1 MDFEGFKRMAQR
13 DVNKSICYEL
23 EDDNSRLVKDIYTNV
38 FPFYDE
44 SNFSGDV
51 IFTWKSASLTVNGV
65 YKPREGRNRD
75 PEVTNNHF
83 IGNLF
88 PNFMTDEKYSLNT
101 NRNGYMGDF
110 PHDHIDIYLMHIA
123 KYAFSDKS
131 DFVNSRIK
139 EYYPLKRAILFK
151 DNLNYLKSFKTFDN
165 FLKMH
170 YFEEIWDYIQNKKC
184 FSDMEYE
191 EFKKESLVL
200 IEKRGKAMIRKMLE
214 TRI

>member
-1 MDFEGFKRMAQR
+1 MDFEGFKKIAQS
-13 DVNKSICYEL
+13 DITKVVCLEL
-23 EDDNSRLVKDIYTNV
+23 NNDNTRLVKDIYTTV

-44 SNFSGDV
+44 SKFSGDV
-51 IFTWKSASLTVNGV
+51 IFTWKSPSLVLDGFYTG
-65 YKPREGRNRD
+65 KRD
-75 PEVTNNHF
+75 SKVTNNHF

-88 PNFMTDEKYSLNT
+88 PNFKTNEKHSLNT
-101 NRNGYMGDF
+101 NRNGCMGDF
-110 PHDHIDIYLMHIA
+110 PHDYIDIYLMHIA

-131 DFVNSRIK
+131 DFVNSKIK

-165 FLKMH
+165 FLKMN

-184 FSDMEYE
+184 FSDLEFE
-191 EFKKESLVL
+191 EFKKESLDL
-200 IEKRGKAMIRKMLE
+200 IEIRGKAMIEKILE